1 LRMRPR
7 VHHEEISQR
16 PLLRQIAIRYGRRH
30 ESVVES
36 PSYSL
41 HASARYINPAGEG
54 ERGDKLGE
62 AYRRSFCASITLLAQ
77 KLPRMHPSR
86 TPAMHLRRLTGRRAV
101 PKLPLSLS
109 LSLFLL
115 FPRGRRRDG
124 EVVGRTYARG
134 LGFVRRI
141 KNRHIGFTFPYLR
154 DRKPLPLPP
163 SLPSAPAGDPPS
175 ATTRRVAIAMAG
187 GGGGREGGGGTD
199 GRTDGR
205 TRSWRREGRAS
216 EAARTRALINFGIS
230 YARLAASADAR
241 DARDFADSVTNSRS
255 HQIRGITRG

>member
-1 LRMRPR
+1 MRPR

-187 GGGGREGGGGTD
+187 GEGAGRGGGGTD